1 MSESVER
8 IPCPS
13 NGAPQ
18 YGQTSAPAKPFFL
31 RCAVN
36 FCRMFSA
43 AEKTSPVNRGQTIS
57 PMETTPELEIPSS
70 PFLAVRYFSSCFFFS
85 PTCVT
90 TAGFLIGELFP
101 RVAVGLFTTDEALIS
116 YAIPYMKFFITGM
129 SVFGLQ
135 CSAQNTFLGLGQAR
149 ISLFLA
155 IFRKIILLIPL
166 VYILSATPLGIT
178 GVFLAESISDATA
191 ATVTSAVFLATLPGI
206 LRKGAPKP

>member
-1 MSESVER
+1 MSYNFGAALNER
-8 IPCPS
+8 VRSIYRF
-13 NGAPQ
+13 A
-18 YGQTSAPAKPFFL
+18 A
-31 RCAVN
+31 
-36 FCRMFSA
+36 A
-43 AEKTSPVNRGQTIS
+43 AELSYT
-57 PMETTPELEIPSS
+57 L
-70 PFLAVRYFSSCFFFS
+70 LASLLCNILPGIV
-85 PTCVT
+85 
-90 TAGFLIGELFP
+90 I
-101 RVAVGLFTTDEALIS
+101 GLFTTDEALIS